1 MMIIPSASS
10 TGDQDSHQ
18 HWTGYKGSGQVPDAT
33 TLLHFRHLL
42 EQHNLGAKL
51 LQSQRETFA
60 EQGWILR
67 GGNILDATNIAT
79 PSSTKDADGARDPD
93 LRQTKKGHQWYF
105 RRPGP
110 S

>member
-1 MMIIPSASS
+1 M
-10 TGDQDSHQ
+10 QDVIYDSYAMRPFLGLDFTTQ
-18 HWTGYKGSGQVPDAT
+18 QVPDAT
-33 TLLHFRHLL
+33 TLLHFQHLL

-60 EQGWILR
+60 EQGWIMR

-79 PSSTKDADGARDPD
+79 PSSTKDADGAHDPD
-93 LRQTKKGHQWYF
+93 LRQTKKGNQWYF